1 MSDDTAWLDATGQAE
16 LVRTKE
22 VSPSELV
29 AAAIARIEKLNPELN
44 AVIHELFERAR
55 GEAAGELPDGPF
67 RGVPFLLKD
76 LGAEL
81 AGTPFNEGLAFSGDY
96 RSTVTQTLTQRYIDA
111 GFVICGKTNTPELGI
126 LPTTEPQRFGPSR
139 NPWNTGHSTG
149 GSSGG
154 SAAAVASGMVPAAHA
169 NDGGGSIRIP
179 ASCCG
184 LVGLKPTRARNSLAP
199 QYGDLMGGLV
209 AEHVVT
215 RSVRD
220 SAAILDLTAG
230 PVPGDPYWAPPLRG
244 PSFSAAAASAAGAAA
259 RGGHGG
265 RRPPAARSTP
275 TAWRRSGRR
284 PRCAS
289 RWGTRWSEAALSVDG
304 DAFVTHFV
312 NQWACSNAWA
322 IADWEKRLGRQ
333 VAEGDL
339 EPLSWALIELGR
351 SVNGGQY
358 LVSVQELQYISR
370 QIADYFEGIDVL
382 LTPTLAEP
390 PAPLGTFDSP
400 PGEPLTGLFRAAT
413 YTPFTPPFNVT
424 GQPGISL
431 PLHWSEDGLPIGVQF
446 VGRFGDEETLLVAGR
461 PARAGGPVGGA
472 PAAGLGLG
480 GPGGRPPGHSACPSR
495 SWACTCCSGCT
506 ATWPTCPPACGWAG
520 RARAAGRGP
529 WRRRRTPRRAPSPSS
544 PVP

>member
-1 MSDDTAWLDATGQAE
+1 MSDDTTWLDATGQAE

-55 GEAAGELPDGPF
+55 GEAAGDLPDGPF

-81 AGTPFNEGLAFSGDY
+81 AGTPFNEGLAFSGEY
-96 RSTVTQTLTQRYIDA
+96 RSPTTQALTQRYIDG

-126 LPTTEPQRFGPSR
+126 LPTTEPHRFGPSR

-184 LVGLKPTRARNSLAP
+184 LVGLKPTRARNSVAP
-199 QYGDLMGGLV
+199 AYGDLMGGLV

-230 PVPGDPYWAPPLRG
+230 PVPGDPYWAPPLHG
-244 PSFSAAAASAAGAAA
+244 PSFSTAAAAAPARLRVAVLADSPTGSEVHPECVAAVRAAA
-259 RGGHGG
+259 SLCESLGHQVE
-265 RRPPAARSTP
+265 
-275 TAWRRSGRR
+275 
-284 PRCAS
+284 
-289 RWGTRWSEAALSVDG
+289 EAALSVDG

-333 VAEGDL
+333 VAEGDV

-390 PAPLGTFDSP
+390 PAPLGTFESP

-446 VGRFGDEETLLVAGR
+446 VGRFGDEETLLSLASQLEQ
-461 PARAGGPVGGA
+461 AA
-472 PAAGLGLG
+472 P
-480 GPGGRPPGHSACPSR
+480 
-495 SWACTCCSGCT
+495 
-506 ATWPTCPPACGWAG
+506 WAG
-520 RARAAGRGP
+520 RRPPVAA
-529 WRRRRTPRRAPSPSS
+529 
-544 PVP
+544 

>member
-16 LVRTKE
+16 LVRSGAA
-22 VSPSELV
+22 SPSELV
-29 AAAIARIEKLNPELN
+29 DAAIARIEKLNPELN

-55 GEAAGELPDGPF
+55 AEASGAVPDGPF

-81 AGTPFNEGLAFSGDY
+81 AGTPFCEGLAFAGDY
-96 RSTVTQTLTQRYIDA
+96 HSTTTQVLTQRYIDA

-126 LPTTEPQRFGPSR
+126 LPTTEPHRFGPSR
-139 NPWNTGHSTG
+139 NPWDTGRSTG

-184 LVGLKPTRARNSLAP
+184 LVGLKPTRARNSVAP
-199 QYGDLMGGLV
+199 AYGDMMGGLV

-220 SAAILDLTAG
+220 SAAILDATAG

-244 PSFSAAAASAAGAAA
+244 PSFSAAAATPMAGLRVAVMTASPTGSPVRPRL
-259 RGGHGG
+259 RGGGRGHGDAV
-265 RRPPAARSTP
+265 RVARPPGGGGGACPSTATPSRP
-275 TAWRRSGRR
+275 TSSTSGPAPTPGPSRTGRHRVGR
-284 PRCAS
+284 P
-289 RWGTRWSEAALSVDG
+289 
-304 DAFVTHFV
+304 
-312 NQWACSNAWA
+312 
-322 IADWEKRLGRQ
+322 
-333 VAEGDL
+333 VAEEDM
-339 EPLSWALIELGR
+339 EPLSWALIGLGR
-351 SVNGGQY
+351 SIDGGTY
-358 LVSVQELQYISR
+358 LRSVQELQRISR
-370 QIADYFEGIDVL
+370 DIADYFEGIDVL

-413 YTPFTPPFNVT
+413 YVPFTPPFNVT

-431 PLHWSEDGLPIGVQF
+431 PLQWNDAGLPIGVQF
-446 VGRFGDEETLLVAGR
+446 VGRFGDEETLLSLAGQLEE
-461 PARAGGPVGGA
+461 AA
-472 PAAGLGLG
+472 PWADR
-480 GPGGRPPGHSACPSR
+480 RPPVSA
-495 SWACTCCSGCT
+495 
-506 ATWPTCPPACGWAG
+506 
-520 RARAAGRGP
+520 
-529 WRRRRTPRRAPSPSS
+529 
-544 PVP
+544 